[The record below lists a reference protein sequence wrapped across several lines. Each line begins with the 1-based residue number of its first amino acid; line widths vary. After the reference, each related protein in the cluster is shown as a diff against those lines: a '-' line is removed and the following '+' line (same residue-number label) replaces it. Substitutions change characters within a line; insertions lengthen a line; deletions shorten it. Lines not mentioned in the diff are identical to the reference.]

1 MNCIFIKYQ
10 TSDDNLIQPY
20 SFQIKKLVLYTV
32 NTTKIKKL
40 GLNLQLQTIQNLTSD
55 GQILI
60 LCLSCFISTVN
71 VKTNITFSKLEFSI
85 NFQPIC
91 DLIAANEEENN
102 GSTLIHCMQGR
113 SRSASLVIAY
123 LLWKDGCSDASGGKD
138 TKDKG

>member
-1 MNCIFIKYQ
+1 MLCRRVICPGEPANKHI
-10 TSDDNLIQPY
+10 TLLIDVFSV
-20 SFQIKKLVLYTV
+20 SFLLYRY
-32 NTTKIKKL
+32 
-40 GLNLQLQTIQNLTSD
+40 
-55 GQILI
+55 
-60 LCLSCFISTVN
+60 CN
-71 VKTNITFSKLEFSI
+71 VKSKITWSSKSEFSI

-138 TKDKG
+138 TKEKG

>member
-1 MNCIFIKYQ
+1 MSFLFYQ
-10 TSDDNLIQPY
+10 Y
-20 SFQIKKLVLYTV
+20 CKCEK
-32 NTTKIKKL
+32 
-40 GLNLQLQTIQNLTSD
+40 
-55 GQILI
+55 
-60 LCLSCFISTVN
+60 
-71 VKTNITFSKLEFSI
+71 NITFSKLEFSI

-91 DLIAANEEENN
+91 DLIEANEEENN